1 MKKTLPGI
9 SIEELGEGMT
19 SQLSDMMK
27 GYPIINLLGTLDRE
41 INSIS
46 YDSRKVEE
54 GGLFVAIAGTK
65 EDGARYIPEAI
76 RRNAAAFITQSSPQ
90 ELLELGIGING
101 ITQIHVEDTRHA
113 LAWLSGRFYKQ
124 PSRSLNLIGITGTNG
139 KTTLTYLLESLF
151 GFAGRDCG
159 VIGSINYRYGDTRY
173 PANVTTPESLD
184 LNRMLAE
191 MVESGVQDCFLE
203 VSSHSLAQKR
213 VNGLHFDV
221 AVFTNLTRDHL
232 DYHSDLHTYR
242 QTKMSLFR
250 DERVEKQVINLDDPM
265 GAKIIEE
272 TSRPTL
278 TTGIESKSDIR
289 AESIELSDHGVR
301 FKIKSPYGSRD
312 IRSSL
317 LGKHNILNLLSSAAV
332 GLFQGLSLDE
342 VCSGME
348 SLSVVPGRLEKIKNK
363 RGFTVVVDFAHT
375 DDALYNALRA
385 VQEFTR
391 GRVVVVFGC
400 GGDRDRTK
408 RGPMGK
414 VAVDNSEL
422 AIITSDNPRTENP
435 RRIIEDIV
443 LGLPEKAVE
452 EKDYLIIPDRRQ
464 AIEKSLQLAK
474 PGDTVILAGKG
485 AEDYQIIGT
494 EKIHFDDR
502 EIVRAILDD

>member
-1 MKKTLPGI
+1 MSKILPSI
-9 SIEELGEGMT
+9 STRELDEGMT
-19 SQLSDMMK
+19 SQLSDMMN
-27 GYPIINLLGTLDRE
+27 GYPLVNLLGSLDRE
-41 INSIS
+41 ITSIA
-46 YDSRKVEE
+46 YDSRKVEA

-76 RRNAAAFITQSSPQ
+76 RRKAAAFITQSSPQ
-90 ELLELGIGING
+90 ELIEIGIGVNG
-101 ITQIHVEDTRHA
+101 ITQIHVEDARHA
-113 LAWLSGRFYKQ
+113 LAWLSARYFKQ
-124 PSRSLNLIGITGTNG
+124 PSRSINLIGITGTNG

-151 GFAGRDCG
+151 SGAERDCG
-159 VIGSINYRYGDTRY
+159 VIGSINYRYRNTVY

-191 MVESGVQDCFLE
+191 MVQCGVQDCFLE

-213 VNGLHFDV
+213 VHGLHFDI

-242 QTKMSLFR
+242 QTKMRLFR

-265 GAKIIEE
+265 GAKILSE

-278 TTGIESKSDIR
+278 TTGIESKADIR
-289 AESIELSDHGVR
+289 AESIALSDQGVR
-301 FKIKSPYGSRD
+301 FSLKSPYGSRD
-312 IRSSL
+312 IASSL

-332 GLFQGLSLDE
+332 GLFQGLSLDT
-342 VCSGME
+342 VCSGLE
-348 SLSVVPGRLEKIKNK
+348 SLSVVPGRLEKIKNN

-375 DDALYNALRA
+375 DDALYNALTA

-391 GRVVVVFGC
+391 GRVLVVFGC

-414 VAVDNSEL
+414 IGVDCSEL

-435 RRIIEDIV
+435 RQIIEDISM
-443 LGLPEKAVE
+443 GLPEKAVE
-452 EKDYLIIPDRRQ
+452 GKDYLIIPDRRQ
-464 AIEKSLQLAK
+464 AIEKSLQLAE
-474 PGDTVILAGKG
+474 PGDTVIIAGKG

-494 EKIHFDDR
+494 EKFHFDDR
-502 EIVRAILDD
+502 EIVRALLDD